1 MIMEQNIRS
10 LVLSSKKEKA
20 IKRSK
25 SAIIL
30 NILSVCTKG
39 ASKTKI
45 VYRANLNFK
54 TATPYIEL
62 LSINGL
68 LHTRGDSSRLYETTP
83 HGIEVMKTL
92 RQLGNDLL
100 WLWKINLAQSS
111 FSLWSSLGCYSN
123 YPMQDSINFWPH
135 FLLLYSSLR
144 RRRNSANFPLILL
157 NFLLTILIMQEKISN
172 KSIQFSY

>member
-1 MIMEQNIRS
+1 MITEQNVRS
-10 LVLSSKKEKA
+10 LASDSKREKGN
-20 IKRSK
+20 KRSK

-62 LSINGL
+62 LSQNGL
-68 LHTRGDSSRLYETTP
+68 LHARGDSGRLYETTP
-83 HGIEVMKTL
+83 HGVEVMKTL

-100 WLWKINLAQSS
+100 
-111 FSLWSSLGCYSN
+111 
-123 YPMQDSINFWPH
+123 
-135 FLLLYSSLR
+135 
-144 RRRNSANFPLILL
+144 
-157 NFLLTILIMQEKISN
+157 
-172 KSIQFSY
+172 